1 MKPID
6 AASFNKALSIL
17 SQTFQENPS
26 VLSVVKK
33 DDKESQR
40 IAALCKYCIRISIE
54 KQGAFISS
62 CEKGVALAYDSRKKI
77 SAWKSLLNYI
87 RLGQYC
93 IGWDRAFTII
103 RRDIE
108 IHRRRGNEPHLY
120 FWMLAVEDHTHGVNT
135 IIEMREYVYG
145 LSKQLNLP
153 ILAETST
160 LRTLNMY
167 IRYGF
172 HVYDEWDTGMDGV
185 ILYFIRRFPEN

>member
-120 FWMLAVEDHTHGVNT
+120 FWMLAVGQSSPSKWVQFQRFFQLFFKQTHKAPVSGQ
-135 IIEMREYVYG
+135 IY
-145 LSKQLNLP
+145 LCL
-153 ILAETST
+153 
-160 LRTLNMY
+160 
-167 IRYGF
+167 
-172 HVYDEWDTGMDGV
+172 
-185 ILYFIRRFPEN
+185 